1 MRKRTNTP
9 SRCLI
14 AETDQFIAK
23 LLVRF
28 SEESGF
34 ETYLVKEEDDI
45 FAQIHQT
52 KPELIILDA
61 EYPGDMI
68 GWEILR
74 TLKTDSETNNIKLI
88 SCSWMNSSEVQI
100 LTGELSGYLQK
111 PNITFQGFEDVLRSA
126 GILKTT
132 P

>member
-1 MRKRTNTP
+1 M
-9 SRCLI
+9 I

-45 FAQIHQT
+45 FAQIYQT
-52 KPELIILDA
+52 KPELIIFDV

-74 TLKTDSETNNIKLI
+74 TLKTDSETNGIKLI
-88 SCSWMNSSEVQI
+88 SCSWMNSSEVQS
-100 LTGELSGYLQK
+100 LTGNLSGYLQK
-111 PNITFQGFEDVLRSA
+111 PDITFQGFEDVLKSA

>member
-1 MRKRTNTP
+1 MRKRTNI
-9 SRCLI
+9 SYRCLI

-28 SEESGF
+28 SQGSGF
-34 ETYLVKEEDDI
+34 ETYLVKEGDDI
-45 FAQIHQT
+45 FPLIHQA
-52 KPELIILDA
+52 KPDLIILDA

-74 TLKTDSETNNIKLI
+74 TLKTDSETNHIKLV
-88 SCSWMNSSEVQI
+88 SCSWMNSSEVKS
-100 LTGELSGYLQK
+100 LTGNLNGYLQK
-111 PNITFQGFEDVLRSA
+111 PDITFHGFEDVLKSA